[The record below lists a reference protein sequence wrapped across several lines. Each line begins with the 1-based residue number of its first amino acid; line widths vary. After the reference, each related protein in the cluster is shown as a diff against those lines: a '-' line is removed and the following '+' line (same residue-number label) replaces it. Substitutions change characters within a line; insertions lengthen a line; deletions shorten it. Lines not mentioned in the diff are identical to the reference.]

1 MRRLLVIAVL
11 AGLVAAAVG
20 LAWRWWTAPPRA
32 PYAVLA
38 AALAIAPEHADGAL
52 ALAQPGRWVRWL
64 ASHPQA
70 LAPLR
75 IAAPS
80 ADRSLARLRGVLV
93 ALAREARG
101 PVTVWWSGGELAA
114 GATVGGGAARA
125 LQRLAAIEGLPLS
138 TGAAPGGALVTIAS
152 ASPLLTRG
160 SAPQPDGSGTLGALG
175 RVRGRLWRV
184 GVTRS
189 SLELISG
196 VPPALPR
203 TDGTD
208 LLATTDLAAL
218 AAPLTSA
225 GWIPHA
231 PAIVLFDPD
240 GWAVSLPA
248 TELPREVER
257 VLSFGGTA
265 VAATPPG
272 VARWRGLLGELWV
285 RPGKGTAV
293 ASRPDLLAKL
303 PVPAIAGESGSVGG
317 PDLARACRRI
327 AAACEHV
334 PGGGGVAADLRR
346 AAAALVGVR
355 LARWRLVADG
365 GGRIALEW

>member
-1 MRRLLVIAVL
+1 MRRLLAIAVV
-11 AGLVAAAVG
+11 AGLAAAAVG

-38 AALAIAPEHADGAL
+38 AALAVAPGHADGAL

-80 ADRSLARLRGVLV
+80 AEKSLARLRGVLV

-114 GATVGGGAARA
+114 GAAVGGGTARA
-125 LQRLAAIEGLPLS
+125 LQRLAAIEGLPFAAD
-138 TGAAPGGALVTIAS
+138 AAPAGTLVTIAS
-152 ASPLLTRG
+152 APSLLARG
-160 SAPQPDGSGTLGALG
+160 SAPAAGGSGALGALA

-184 GVTRS
+184 EVART
-189 SLELISG
+189 SLELLSG
-196 VPPALPR
+196 APPALPAA
-203 TDGTD
+203 DGTD

-225 GWIPHA
+225 AWVPRA
-231 PAIVLFDPD
+231 PAIVSFDSE

-248 TELPREVER
+248 TDLPREVER

-265 VAATPPG
+265 AATPTG

-285 RPGKGTAV
+285 RQGRGTAV
-293 ASRPDLLAKL
+293 ASRPDLLAGL
-303 PVPAIAGESGSVGG
+303 PEPAAAGESGRIRG
-317 PDLARACRRI
+317 PDLARVCRQI
-327 AAACEHV
+327 AAVCEHV

-346 AAAALVGVR
+346 AANALVGVR
-355 LARWRLVADG
+355 LARWRLVAEG
-365 GGRIALEW
+365 GGRILLEW